1 MKPVTALV
9 LAAGL
14 ALAGTAFAID
24 VYKWKDSKGVVH
36 YGDRP
41 ASGVAAAT
49 VSVHDDA
56 LSPEDEAAANERLE
70 RAREKLAETT
80 PDDDDAPVP
89 PPPPAPRRKQA
100 SYDCAES
107 WHRYEAAQACYAS
120 HRNPNGKGVSP
131 AGMALCRPLPQPSCE
146 R

>member
-1 MKPVTALV
+1 MKPVVALSFAV
-9 LAAGL
+9 GL
-14 ALAGTAFAID
+14 ALAGTAFAVD

-49 VSVHDDA
+49 ISVHDDA
-56 LSPEDEAAANERLE
+56 PSPEDEAAANERLE
-70 RAREKLAETT
+70 QAHAKLAESS
-80 PDDDDAPVP
+80 DDDDAPVAP
-89 PPPPAPRRKQA
+89 PPPPPPRKKQA
-100 SYDCAES
+100 SYDCTES

-131 AGMALCRPLPQPSCE
+131 AGMALCRPMPEPSCE